1 MTEEERPEFDFDN
14 DVAIDL
20 DDLHMEWAK
29 HAGKRKKY
37 ADEISYLDKVVKKSH
52 EKVKVTRSRLI
63 RETKENPELKLTS
76 DSLREAYY
84 REHEDHQKAR
94 KEQIDAEYEL
104 SMAWNALNA
113 MDDRKYALQDE
124 VKLWI
129 RNYFATPR
137 EERMTEAGKIKL
149 LEQIEGEKVQTH
161 REKINTN
168 RRQRRN

>member
-1 MTEEERPEFDFDN
+1 MIEEERPEFDFDN

-20 DDLHMEWAK
+20 DNLHNEWAT
-29 HAGKRKKY
+29 HAASRKKY
-37 ADEISYLDKVVKKSH
+37 ADEISYLDKIVKKSH
-52 EKVKVTRSRLI
+52 EKVKVIRSQLL
-63 RETKENPELKLTS
+63 KEASQNKELKLTS
-76 DSLREAYY
+76 ADLRESYY
-84 REHEDHQKAR
+84 RDHKDH
-94 KEQIDAEYEL
+94 KEAKDTQITSEYNL

-129 RNYFATPR
+129 RNYYATPR

-168 RRQRRN
+168 RRQRGN